1 MQVHLPPTVEVV
13 GLTTQACGLE
23 IDPLTV
29 DRQGLKAEEMK
40 PFQNLWITNR
50 TAKSQVDHRADSQ
63 VDTQC
68 RQKRTAVCLVRA
80 LILSLQ
86 SPSRPPRGL
95 Q

>member
-13 GLTTQACGLE
+13 GLTTKDWGLE

-40 PFQNLWITNR
+40 PFQNLWIKNGTV
-50 TAKSQVDHRADSQ
+50 KSQVDHRADSQ
-63 VDTQC
+63 VDARC
-68 RQKRTAVCLVRA
+68 RQKRTAVCLARA
-80 LILSLQ
+80 LSLSLRG
-86 SPSRPPRGL
+86 PSRPPHGL